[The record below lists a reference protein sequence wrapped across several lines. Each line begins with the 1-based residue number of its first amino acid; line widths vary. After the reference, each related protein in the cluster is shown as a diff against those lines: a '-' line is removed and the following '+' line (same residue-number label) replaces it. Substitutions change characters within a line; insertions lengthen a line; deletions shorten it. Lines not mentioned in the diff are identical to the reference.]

1 MKQVMCTDEK
11 CSIENMPKVNQR
23 GRGSGLNPTGTPY
36 LIPLKSRTSSTSTVH
51 RRRRKSQRGRGMV
64 KKSTS
69 QTGKGRR

>member
-36 LIPLKSRTSSTSTVH
+36 LLCFIAPGFQRWHSANRNK
-51 RRRRKSQRGRGMV
+51 RRPGEIKRQHAFRGDER
-64 KKSTS
+64 
-69 QTGKGRR
+69 